1 MNEQFL
7 FPVDVSNVARDF
19 HNVVQTEG
27 QVPFISREV
36 YSKEG
41 VSLTMARYNEK
52 LQTGASDT
60 QVFGSGRTVVGA
72 GGQYPGT
79 SFWNAMRLNRGER
92 VNSRGI
98 ELYFRQDVDTL
109 ADSKMVQRVW
119 LETLRTAVLQDG
131 VLEVFYA

>member
-1 MNEQFL
+1 
-7 FPVDVSNVARDF
+7 
-19 HNVVQTEG
+19 
-27 QVPFISREV
+27 
-36 YSKEG
+36 
-41 VSLTMARYNEK
+41 
-52 LQTGASDT
+52 
-60 QVFGSGRTVVGA
+60 
-72 GGQYPGT
+72 
-79 SFWNAMRLNRGER
+79 MRLNRGER